1 MKIKLAT
8 DERRFTIPIPN
19 CLLFNPV
26 SAAICAVV
34 IRHSFNEIDT
44 SMPHI
49 HIGYAEL
56 AKLFAE
62 ISKCRHYLEGE
73 ALLTA
78 CSAEGE
84 FVEIF
89 L

>member
-1 MKIKLAT
+1 MKIRFAT

-26 SAAICAVV
+26 SAAICAAVF
-34 IRHSFNEIDT
+34 RRSPEEIDD
-44 SMPHI
+44 SLAHVNI
-49 HIGYAEL
+49 EYADL

-62 ISKCRHYLEGE
+62 IRKCRHYLEGE
-73 ALLTA
+73 ALITA

-84 FVEIF
+84 FMEIF